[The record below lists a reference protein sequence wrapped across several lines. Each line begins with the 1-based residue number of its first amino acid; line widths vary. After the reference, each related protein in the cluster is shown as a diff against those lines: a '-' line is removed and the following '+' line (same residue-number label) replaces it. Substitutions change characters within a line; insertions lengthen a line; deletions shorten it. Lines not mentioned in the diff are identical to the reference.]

1 MANELKRRDI
11 ADGFRRL
18 GLKEGDTVLVHTA
31 MRTIGRIEGG
41 ADTVVDCMLDI
52 LGDRGTLVVPTFTFA
67 HEGEER
73 PIVDPA
79 ADPSEMGAITEAARC
94 RPHALRSTAYRHS
107 FAAIGR
113 RAEVITQVDPSLS
126 AFDPRAAFGVMLAL
140 GTQVVMLGLT
150 YASSTSHHFAEYLCE
165 VPYRHTVEMS
175 VKVRRA
181 DGTVHDQPMTDYQ
194 PKPSAGGYYG
204 SRHPDFNRLGRM
216 LEDSGRVGLA
226 AVGNSAV
233 RRFRMRDLADLA
245 QEEATKDF
253 NIFRT
258 PEGQIE
264 FMTPLE
270 FGTVVTSPEMLDGA
284 GRGGR
289 NKWCVIDPE
298 KLEMPS

>member
-1 MANELKRRDI
+1 MAKDLTRGEI

-18 GLKEGDTVLVHTA
+18 GLQEGDTVLVHTA
-31 MRTIGRIEGG
+31 MRTMGRIEGG
-41 ADTVVDCMLDI
+41 GDAVVDVLLEI

-67 HEGEER
+67 HEEEEN
-73 PIVDPA
+73 PIIDPA
-79 ADPSEMGAITEAARC
+79 ADPSEMGAITEAAR
-94 RPHALRSTAYRHS
+94 RRTNALRSTAYRHS

-126 AFDPRAAFGVMLAL
+126 AFDPRSAFGVMLAL

-150 YASSTSHHFAEYLCE
+150 YASSTSHHFAEFLCE
-165 VPYRHTVEMS
+165 VPYRHTIDMS

-181 DGTVHDQPMTDYQ
+181 DGTVYDQPMTDYQ

-216 LEDSGRVGLA
+216 LEDNGRVGLA
-226 AVGNSAV
+226 AIGNSAA

-245 QEEATKDF
+245 QREAVEDY

-258 PEGQIE
+258 PEGNTD

-270 FGTVVTSPEMLDGA
+270 FGTVVTSPEMPDGA
-284 GRGGR
+284 GRSGR
-289 NKWCVIDPE
+289 NKWCVINSKE
-298 KLEMPS
+298 LQMPS